1 MIQVAAAII
10 ENEQGQLL
18 IARRKEGKSQAGLW
32 EFPGGKI
39 EEGESGEECLRRELM
54 EEMNIAIEPY
64 EFVGVNDHWYGDVHI
79 RLFAWKAAYQAG
91 TITLAD
97 HDEYCWIAKSELG
110 LFEFAEADKVFV
122 RKLSAGGNPDQSSS

>member
-79 RLFAWKAAYQAG
+79 RLFAWKATYQAG

-110 LFEFAEADKVFV
+110 LFEFAEADKMFV
-122 RKLSAGGNPDQSSS
+122 RKLSAGGEG